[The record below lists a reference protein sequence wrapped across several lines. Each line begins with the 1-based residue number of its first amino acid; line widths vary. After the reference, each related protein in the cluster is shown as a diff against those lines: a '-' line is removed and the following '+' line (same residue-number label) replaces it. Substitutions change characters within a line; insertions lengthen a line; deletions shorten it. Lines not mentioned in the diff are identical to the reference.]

1 MYENESELLWAGSLQ
16 PSQNGKKEKKNAGS
30 IIIK

>member
-16 PSQNGKKEKKNAGS
+16 PSENGKKEKKMLEA
-30 IIIK
+30 